1 MDTVNANIVDEL
13 NRIVSANTWFDFT
26 ILSYQKGN
34 LEIGGS
40 IDLLYGYTLK
50 ITFVDVFFIS
60 MAADWKTDTRKPF
73 LYLLSSSRYEFMQI
87 NVLYQIEMGY
97 EVFKIQPE
105 DAIPY
110 YVAAKSINFH
120 LYNGYQ
126 PL

>member
-1 MDTVNANIVDEL
+1 MTNNAIVDEL
-13 NRIVSANTWFDFT
+13 NQIVSASLWFDFT

-50 ITFVDVFFIS
+50 ITFTDVFFIS
-60 MAADWKTDTRKPF
+60 MAADWKTDTEKPF
-73 LYLLSSSRYEFMQI
+73 LYVLSLSGDEFMQI
-87 NVLYQIEMGY
+87 NMLYEIEIGY

-105 DAIPY
+105 DAKPY
-110 YVAAKSINFH
+110 YVAAKSINFQ